1 MKIYLI
7 DDDSEEAEL
16 FSEAV
21 KRIDSSID
29 LVWCDVVSN
38 AFEQLVNDQN
48 LPAAIFID
56 LNIPQVSGK
65 TLLKMLREN
74 SITENIPVVIY
85 STSISKKDMSD
96 TLPYNVSF
104 YLEKPENFS
113 ALCEKLSDV
122 LNKVTMPGK
131 A

>member
-1 MKIYLI
+1 MRIYLI

-21 KRIDSSID
+21 KKIDSTID
-29 LVWCDVVSN
+29 LVWCDVVST
-38 AFEQLVNDQN
+38 AFEQLLHDEK

-74 SITENIPVVIY
+74 PVTANIPVVIY
-85 STSISKKDMSD
+85 STSISRKDVSD
-96 TLPYNVSF
+96 TLPFNVSF
-104 YLEKPENFS
+104 YLEKPENFL
-113 ALCEKLSDV
+113 ALCQKLGDV
-122 LNKVTMPGK
+122 LNTLSHQ
-131 A
+131 